1 MSFFTQTVEDIS
13 VEEFK
18 SMMNE
23 DNTVILDVRTEDEVK
38 EGIIDGAMHIN
49 LFDSDFRD
57 QLEELDKSKTYLV
70 YCRSGNRS
78 GKACEVMN
86 NMGFDNAYNLEGG
99 ILAWN
104 KVQQ

>member
-104 KVQQ
+104 KVQ

>member
-18 SMMNE
+18 SMMNKN
-23 DNTVILDVRTEDEVK
+23 NTIILDVRTEDEVK
-38 EGIIDGAMHIN
+38 QGIIDGAMHIN

-78 GKACEVMN
+78 GKACEVMSD
-86 NMGFDNAYNLEGG
+86 MGFDNAYNLEGG

-104 KVQQ
+104 KSS